1 MDMKSDVD
9 PQETR
14 EWQDAI
20 EGVIDHEG
28 PERAHFLIEQ
38 VIDKLLEYR
47 EYRR

>member
-1 MDMKSDVD
+1 MKSDVD

-28 PERAHFLIEQ
+28 RNALISSSS
-38 VIDKLLEYR
+38 R
-47 EYRR
+47 